1 MDFIDIH
8 IRVIEITIETEI
20 KSSNTSTD
28 IVQKPSKEEIIELL
42 KKESPLIQENEKYS
56 QLILVLEIKKLQSN
70 LGIIK
75 GEYYQDYKLEYRGSL
90 LLPINFIDKKNIWA
104 NLEESESAFYGFTLD
119 SREMKIPEK
128 IMAFFNRS
136 FADATI
142 QDFIP
147 FGGGKRPE

>member
-1 MDFIDIH
+1 MN
-8 IRVIEITIETEI
+8 TEI

-42 KKESPLIQENEKYS
+42 KEENPLIQENEKYS
-56 QLILVLEIKKLQSN
+56 QLILVLETKKLQSN

-90 LLPINFIDKKNIWA
+90 LVPLNFIDQKSIWA
-104 NLEESESAFYGFTLD
+104 NLKESESAFYGFTLD